1 MSGHPLS
8 PNNYAIE
15 NDRWVGQLVS
25 VGGEDAIVGSFSGT
39 QKVHQAQIF
48 HRSAADHTM

>member
-8 PNNYAIE
+8 PNSYAIE

-25 VGGEDAIVGSFSGT
+25 VGGEDAIIGSFSGT
-39 QKVHQAQIF
+39 QKVRQARIF